1 MNISESV
8 NYILK
13 SYENKYKNLEE
24 AKIEIDICGYKY
36 CYDAM
41 SLGQYYSCLPS
52 QLRNDLYSE
61 LKLKLKLSNEQ
72 EKERKERYAIMML
85 SLFKDHLKQFTINK
99 LTRPD
104 FILEN
109 GQTKIGI
116 EVTELCIE
124 SVKVIG
130 KIAEEFFNKK
140 TPVEQLR
147 DNAIRKHGKKAERF
161 IYSSVLDH
169 NYVGTNTYDV
179 FEFKKKFAENIIKKF
194 KKYEKEAIEYNEM
207 IILCVHNENIIT
219 DDKDAKEVLNL
230 ISYFP
235 ENKITTVIIYI
246 NENNEISMY
255 EEEFCKK

>member
-1 MNISESV
+1 MNIREAV
-8 NYILK
+8 NYILN
-13 SYENKYKNLEE
+13 SYENKYKTLEE

-41 SLGQYYSCLPS
+41 SLGEYYSYLPR
-52 QLRNDLYSE
+52 QLSNELYSE
-61 LKLKLKLSNEQ
+61 IKLKISIEK
-72 EKERKERYAIMML
+72 EKERKERNAIKML
-85 SLFKDHLKQFTINK
+85 SLFKYHLKQFTINK

-104 FILEN
+104 FVLEK

-140 TPVEQLR
+140 IPVEQLR
-147 DNAIRKHGKKAERF
+147 DNAIRKHGKKAETF

-169 NYVGTNTYDV
+169 NYVGTKTFDV

-194 KKYEKEAIEYNEM
+194 KKYEKE
-207 IILCVHNENIIT
+207 
-219 DDKDAKEVLNL
+219 VLL
-230 ISYFP
+230 AR
-235 ENKITTVIIYI
+235 
-246 NENNEISMY
+246 
-255 EEEFCKK
+255 

>member
-8 NYILK
+8 NYILE
-13 SYENKYKNLEE
+13 SYRNKYKNLEE

-41 SLGQYYSCLPS
+41 SLGQYYSCLPI

-61 LKLKLKLSNEQ
+61 LELKIKISNEQ
-72 EKERKERYAIMML
+72 EKERKERYAIMMQ

-104 FILEN
+104 FVLEN

-124 SVKVIG
+124 NVKVIG
-130 KIAEEFFNKK
+130 KIAGEFFNKK
-140 TPVEQLR
+140 IPVEQLR
-147 DNAIRKHGKKAERF
+147 DNAIRKHGKKAETF

-169 NYVGTNTYDV
+169 NFVETNTYDV
-179 FEFKKKFAENIIKKF
+179 FKFKKKFAENIIKKF
-194 KKYEKEAIEYNEM
+194 KKYEKEAIKYNEM
-207 IILCVHNENIIT
+207 IILCVHKENIII

-235 ENKITTVIIYI
+235 ENKISAVIIYI
-246 NENNEISMY
+246 NRNNEISIY